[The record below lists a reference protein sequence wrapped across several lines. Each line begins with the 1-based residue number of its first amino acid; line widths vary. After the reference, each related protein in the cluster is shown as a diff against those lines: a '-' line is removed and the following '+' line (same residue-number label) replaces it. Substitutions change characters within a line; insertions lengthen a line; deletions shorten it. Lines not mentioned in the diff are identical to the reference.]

1 MGSPKVEK
9 GKPMSEKKNKEEK
22 DIQAHM
28 PSAEEVAQELGK
40 ATSIDDFYGKD
51 GIFARL
57 FSKTIEEMLEAE
69 LSAELGYERY
79 QAEGRNSGN
88 SRNGHYTRKMRT
100 SGGDA
105 EIKVPRDRNGEFQS
119 ELLKKNSNEIEQKIT
134 AMYAKGMSTRDIQ
147 DMLSELY
154 GIDVSPDTISAITDK
169 VWPLVEA
176 WQNRPLA
183 PVYAI
188 LYLDAIHIKLKRDG
202 KIDNV
207 AVYNVL
213 GVDLD
218 GHREILGHWIG
229 DGAEGANFWLS
240 VITDLQNRG
249 VQDVFIAAIDGLTGF
264 KDAIQSVFPKT
275 QVQRCVIHQIRQ
287 SLKYVVWKDRKAF
300 TADLKTVYQAATREK
315 AEANLLQLEQT
326 WGNKYGAAVRS
337 WQNNWDDLATFFE
350 FPKEIRRLI
359 YTTNSVEGYHRQ
371 LRKVIKTKGS
381 FPAEQSVRKLLYLAT
396 MNITRKWTAP
406 IQNWPLILNQLAI
419 RFEDRMPV

>member
-1 MGSPKVEK
+1 
-9 GKPMSEKKNKEEK
+9 MSEKKNKDEK
-22 DIQAHM
+22 DIQACM
-28 PSAEEVAQELGK
+28 PSAEEVARELGK

-69 LSAELGYERY
+69 LSSELGYERY
-79 QAEGRNSGN
+79 EAEGRNSGN
-88 SRNGHYTRKMRT
+88 SRNGHYMRKMRT

-119 ELLKKNSNEIEQKIT
+119 ALLKKNSNEIEQKIT

-147 DMLSELY
+147 DMLTELY
-154 GIDVSPDTISAITDK
+154 GIDVSPETISAITDK

-188 LYLDAIHIKLKRDG
+188 LYLDAIHIKLKREG

-218 GHREILGHWIG
+218 GHREILGHWVG

-300 TADLKTVYQAATREK
+300 VADLKTVYQAATREK

-326 WGNKYGAAVRS
+326 WGSKYGAAVRS

-350 FPKEIRRLI
+350 FPKQIRRLI

-381 FPAEQSVRKLLYLAT
+381 FPTEQSVRKLLYLAT
-396 MNITRKWTAP
+396 LNITKKWTAP

>member
-1 MGSPKVEK
+1 MTTEKKK
-9 GKPMSEKKNKEEK
+9 GKEEL
-22 DIQAHM
+22 QAHM
-28 PSAEEVAQELGK
+28 PSAEEVARELGK

-79 QAEGRNSGN
+79 EAEGRNSGN
-88 SRNGHYTRKMRT
+88 NRNGHYKRKMRT
-100 SGGDA
+100 SSGDA

-119 ELLKKNSNEIEQKIT
+119 ALLKKNSNEIERKIT

-147 DMLSELY
+147 DMLTELY

-183 PVYAI
+183 PIYAI

-229 DGAEGANFWLS
+229 DGAEGANFSRRTSGRCGFQSSLTCKIVVFRRYLS
-240 VITDLQNRG
+240 LPSMV
-249 VQDVFIAAIDGLTGF
+249 
-264 KDAIQSVFPKT
+264 
-275 QVQRCVIHQIRQ
+275 
-287 SLKYVVWKDRKAF
+287 
-300 TADLKTVYQAATREK
+300 
-315 AEANLLQLEQT
+315 
-326 WGNKYGAAVRS
+326 
-337 WQNNWDDLATFFE
+337 
-350 FPKEIRRLI
+350 
-359 YTTNSVEGYHRQ
+359 
-371 LRKVIKTKGS
+371 
-381 FPAEQSVRKLLYLAT
+381 
-396 MNITRKWTAP
+396 
-406 IQNWPLILNQLAI
+406 
-419 RFEDRMPV
+419 